1 VNAAVGTVARSELR
15 KRWVSMLVLGLLA
28 GLVGSVV
35 AGASAVSRRT
45 ATAYDRLVAATHLD
59 DARVLVF
66 SDDIDVDRIA
76 HFPGVTESWQSQQV
90 IGQLV
95 GPQIAYVSVSSGPPR
110 PDTIFSPVILAGRAP
125 RDDAAD
131 EVLLPSVLADELGL
145 RVGDHLALKLLTPLE
160 VTQFDTGFGE
170 PDGPAVDL
178 RIVGIARVARTWV
191 GGGVGPVIGSPALQK
206 AYPDSQ
212 IGHNI
217 LVRLAD
223 GPAGVPAF
231 DRTLRRL
238 ADRTASGEVG
248 QEFGTLQSSYPTSE
262 TDPEV
267 TAATST
273 LVGGQLV
280 FIGLAL
286 LGGLLALGQ
295 GLARH
300 HAVGAVDQGIEAALG
315 LTRGERVLARV
326 LPAILGA
333 AVAATLTVAGS
344 LLAGLVEPLGPLRQ
358 YEPEPG
364 WLPDLPSVVG
374 GAALTAAAFLL
385 LAAVTAARV
394 VRTGTPTSP
403 TRRPAAGLSLL
414 GRRAPALAG
423 MAFALRG
430 GHRGGAAGR
439 GSVPVRATLAVTVLG
454 VCGVVAVATF
464 SHSLDRLAD
473 TPARYGWA
481 ADFAILD
488 SKPFDMADLA
498 RDPRVE
504 AIVDT
509 SAVPVRIDD
518 RRMEGIALRPL
529 KGDVPLTVISGRLPS
544 EDDEVALGSRDALR
558 LGASVG
564 STVPIATYDTDGAP
578 TQRSL
583 RVVGLVI
590 VPAVDEGLGRGAVL
604 TARTLAA
611 AGRSS
616 PFTTAI
622 VDARDSAAGSLYDE
636 LAGRLEMI
644 PASQPAEVRNLVAL
658 GRLPVVLAIFL
669 GALAVAVLVHSLVL
683 TTRRRAPDLAVLRVI
698 GLTPAQVGGALVT
711 MALTIGV
718 VGLALGP
725 ALGLAVG
732 RVVWGEVATGIGTAG
747 DPAIPWLVLVLA
759 VPAVLVGTVL
769 SALLPARRAATLR
782 PAAVL
787 RSE

>member
-1 VNAAVGTVARSELR
+1 VRE
-15 KRWVSMLVLGLLA
+15 
-28 GLVGSVV
+28 
-35 AGASAVSRRT
+35 
-45 ATAYDRLVAATHLD
+45 
-59 DARVLVF
+59 
-66 SDDIDVDRIA
+66 
-76 HFPGVTESWQSQQV
+76 
-90 IGQLV
+90 
-95 GPQIAYVSVSSGPPR
+95 
-110 PDTIFSPVILAGRAP
+110 GRH
-125 RDDAAD
+125 RD
-131 EVLLPSVLADELGL
+131 
-145 RVGDHLALKLLTPLE
+145 H
-160 VTQFDTGFGE
+160 
-170 PDGPAVDL
+170 
-178 RIVGIARVARTWV
+178 
-191 GGGVGPVIGSPALQK
+191 
-206 AYPDSQ
+206 
-212 IGHNI
+212 
-217 LVRLAD
+217 
-223 GPAGVPAF
+223 
-231 DRTLRRL
+231 
-238 ADRTASGEVG
+238 
-248 QEFGTLQSSYPTSE
+248 
-262 TDPEV
+262 
-267 TAATST
+267 
-273 LVGGQLV
+273 
-280 FIGLAL
+280 
-286 LGGLLALGQ
+286 
-295 GLARH
+295 
-300 HAVGAVDQGIEAALG
+300 
-315 LTRGERVLARV
+315 
-326 LPAILGA
+326 
-333 AVAATLTVAGS
+333 
-344 LLAGLVEPLGPLRQ
+344 
-358 YEPEPG
+358 
-364 WLPDLPSVVG
+364 
-374 GAALTAAAFLL
+374 
-385 LAAVTAARV
+385 
-394 VRTGTPTSP
+394 
-403 TRRPAAGLSLL
+403 
-414 GRRAPALAG
+414 
-423 MAFALRG
+423 
-430 GHRGGAAGR
+430 
-439 GSVPVRATLAVTVLG
+439 
-454 VCGVVAVATF
+454 
-464 SHSLDRLAD
+464 
-473 TPARYGWA
+473 
-481 ADFAILD
+481 
-488 SKPFDMADLA
+488 
-498 RDPRVE
+498 RVE

-622 VDARDSAAGSLYDE
+622 VVRDSAAGSLYDE

>member
-1 VNAAVGTVARSELR
+1 MNAAVRTVARTELR
-15 KRWVSMLVLGLLA
+15 RRWVSMLVLGLLA

-45 ATAYDRLVAATHLD
+45 ATAYDRLVEATHLD

-76 HFPGVTESWQSQQV
+76 RFPGVVESWQSQQV
-90 IGQLV
+90 IGQLL
-95 GPQIAYVSVSSGPPR
+95 GPQVAYVSVSSGPPR
-110 PDTIFSPVILAGRAP
+110 PDTIFSPVILSGREP
-125 RDDAAD
+125 RDDAVD

-145 RVGDHLALKLLTPLE
+145 AVGDRLPLKLLTPLE

-170 PDGPAVDL
+170 PDGPRLDL

-191 GGGVGPVIGSPALQK
+191 GGGVGPVIGSPALQRTY
-206 AYPDSQ
+206 ADSQ
-212 IGHNI
+212 LGHNI

-231 DRTLRRL
+231 DRRLRRL
-238 ADRTASGEVG
+238 GDRTASGEAG

-280 FIGLAL
+280 FIALAV

-300 HAVGAVDQGIEAALG
+300 HAAGSVDQEIEAALG

-326 LPAILGA
+326 VPATVGA
-333 AVAATLTVAGS
+333 VVAAALTVAGA

-374 GAALTAAAFLL
+374 GAVLTTAAFLL
-385 LAAVTAARV
+385 LAALTAARV
-394 VRTGTPTSP
+394 VRTGVAPSASG
-403 TRRPAAGLSLL
+403 RPAAGLSML

-430 GHRGGAAGR
+430 GHRGPGTR
-439 GSVPVRATLAVTVLG
+439 GTVPVRATLAVTVLG

-464 SHSLDRLAD
+464 SHSLDRLAG
-473 TPARYGWA
+473 TPARYGWV
-481 ADFAILD
+481 ADFAIID

-498 RDPRVE
+498 RDRRVE
-504 AIVDT
+504 AVVDT
-509 SAVPVRIDD
+509 SAVPVHIDD
-518 RRMEGIALRPL
+518 RRMQGIALRPL
-529 KGDVPLTVISGRLPS
+529 KGDVPLTVVSGRLPS
-544 EDDEVALGSRDALR
+544 EDDEVALGSREAQR

-564 STVPIATYDTDGAP
+564 STVSLATYDTDGDRTP
-578 TQRSL
+578 RTL

-590 VPAVDEGLGRGAVL
+590 VPAVDDGLGQGALL

-611 AGRSS
+611 AGRSAA
-616 PFTTAI
+616 FTTAL
-622 VDARDSAAGSLYDE
+622 VDVRDSDAQAMYRE
-636 LAGRLEMI
+636 LASRLEMI

-658 GRLPVVLAIFL
+658 GRLPLVLAVFL
-669 GALAVAVLVHSLVL
+669 GALAMAVLVHSLVL
-683 TTRRRAPDLAVLRVI
+683 TVRRRAPDLAVLRVI
-698 GLTPAQVGGALVT
+698 GLTPAQVAGALVT

-732 RVVWGEVATGIGTAG
+732 RVVWGEVAGGIGTAS
-747 DPAIPWLVLVLA
+747 DPAVPWLVLVLS
-759 VPAVLVGTVL
+759 VPLVLVGTVVA
-769 SALLPARRAATLR
+769 ALLPARRAATLS

>member
-1 VNAAVGTVARSELR
+1 MNAAVRTVARTELR
-15 KRWVSMLVLGLLA
+15 RRWVSMLVLGVLA

-35 AGASAVSRRT
+35 AGASGVARRT

-76 HFPGVTESWQSQQV
+76 RFPGVVESWQSQQV
-90 IGQLV
+90 IGQLL
-95 GPQIAYVSVSSGPPR
+95 GPQVAYVSVSSGPPR
-110 PDTIFSPVILAGRAP
+110 PDTIFSPVILAGRQP

-131 EVLLPSVLADELGL
+131 EVLLPSVLADELDL
-145 RVGDHLALKLLTPLE
+145 EVGDHLPLKLLTPLE

-191 GGGVGPVIGSPALQK
+191 GGGVGPVIGSPALQTT
-206 AYPDSQ
+206 YPDSQ
-212 IGHNI
+212 VGHNI

-231 DRTLRRL
+231 DRRLRVL
-238 ADRTASGEVG
+238 SDRTASGDAG
-248 QEFGTLQSSYPTSE
+248 QEFGVLQSAYPTSE

-280 FIGLAL
+280 FIGLAI

-300 HAVGAVDQGIEAALG
+300 HGAGAVDQGIEAALG

-326 LPAILGA
+326 LPATLGA
-333 AVAATLTVAGS
+333 AVAAGLTVAGS
-344 LLAGLVEPLGPLRQ
+344 LLAGVVEPLGPLRQ

-374 GAALTAAAFLL
+374 GAVLTAAAFLL
-385 LAAVTAARV
+385 LAALTAARV
-394 VRTGTPTSP
+394 VRSGAAAAPA
-403 TRRPAAGLSLL
+403 RRPAAGLSLL

-423 MAFALRG
+423 MTFALRG
-430 GHRGGAAGR
+430 GHRGAGSR
-439 GSVPVRATLAVTVLG
+439 GTVPVRATLAVTVLG
-454 VCGVVAVATF
+454 VSGVIAVATF
-464 SHSLDRLAD
+464 SHSLDRLAA
-473 TPARYGWA
+473 TPARYGWVG
-481 ADFAILD
+481 DFAIVD
-488 SKPFDMADLA
+488 SKPFDLADLA
-498 RDPRVE
+498 RDRRIE
-504 AIVDT
+504 SLVD
-509 SAVPVRIDD
+509 SSSVPVRIDD
-518 RRMEGIALRPL
+518 HRMEGIALRPL
-529 KGDVPLTVISGRLPS
+529 KGDVPLTVVGGRLPA
-544 EDDEVALGSRDALR
+544 EDDEVALGSRDAQR
-558 LGASVG
+558 LDATVG
-564 STVPIATYDTDGAP
+564 STVSIATYDADGAR
-578 TQRSL
+578 TQRTL

-590 VPAVDEGLGRGAVL
+590 VPAINEGLGKGAVL
-604 TARTLAA
+604 TARTLTA

-622 VDARDSAAGSLYDE
+622 VDVRDADAQSMYRE
-636 LAGRLEMI
+636 LAGRLELI
-644 PASQPAEVRNLVAL
+644 PASRPAELRNLVAL
-658 GRLPVVLAIFL
+658 GSLPVVLAVFL

-683 TTRRRAPDLAVLRVI
+683 TARRRAPDLAVLRVI

-718 VGLALGP
+718 IGLALGP

-732 RVVWGEVATGIGTAG
+732 RVVWGEVASGIGTAT
-747 DPAIPWLVLVLA
+747 DPAVPWLVLVLA
-759 VPAVLVGTVL
+759 VPVVLVGTVVA
-769 SALLPARRAATLR
+769 ALLPARRAAR
-782 PAAVL
+782 MDVL
-787 RSE
+787 TAIATT

>member
-1 VNAAVGTVARSELR
+1 VNPAVRTVARTELR
-15 KRWVSMLVLGLLA
+15 RRWVSMLVLGLLA

-35 AGASAVSRRT
+35 AGASGVARRT

-76 HFPGVTESWQSQQV
+76 HFPGVVESWQSQQV
-90 IGQLV
+90 IGQLL
-95 GPQIAYVSVSSGPPR
+95 GPQVAYVSVSSGPPR
-110 PDTIFSPVILAGRAP
+110 PDTIFSPVILSGREP
-125 RDDAAD
+125 RDDAPD
-131 EVLLPSVLADELGL
+131 EVLLPSVLAGELGL
-145 RVGDHLALKLLTPLE
+145 EVGDHLRLKLLTPLE
-160 VTQFDTGFGE
+160 VTQFDTGFGD
-170 PDGPAVDL
+170 PDGPRVDL

-191 GGGVGPVIGSPALQK
+191 GGGLGPVIGSPALRE
-206 AYPDSQ
+206 AHPDSQ
-212 IGHNI
+212 LGHNI
-217 LVRLAD
+217 LVRLTD

-231 DRTLRRL
+231 DRRLRKL
-238 ADRTASGEVG
+238 SDRTASGDAG

-280 FIGLAL
+280 FIGLAV

-300 HAVGAVDQGIEAALG
+300 HAAGAADQGIEAALG

-326 LPAILGA
+326 LPATLGA
-333 AVAATLTVAGS
+333 AVAAGLTVAGA
-344 LLAGLVEPLGPLRQ
+344 LLAGVVEPLGPLRQ

-364 WLPDLPSVVG
+364 WLPDLPSVVAG
-374 GAALTAAAFLL
+374 AVLTAVAFLVLAAL
-385 LAAVTAARV
+385 TAARV
-394 VRTGTPTSP
+394 VRSGHASAPA
-403 TRRPAAGLSLL
+403 RRPAAGLSLL

-430 GHRGGAAGR
+430 EHRGTGSRGA
-439 GSVPVRATLAVTVLG
+439 VPVRATLAVTVLG
-454 VCGVVAVATF
+454 ICGVVAVATF
-464 SHSLDRLAD
+464 SHSLDRLAA
-473 TPARYGWA
+473 TPARYGWV
-481 ADFAILD
+481 ADFAVVD

-498 RDPRVE
+498 RDRRVE
-504 AIVDT
+504 AVVDT
-509 SAVPVRIDD
+509 SAVPVHIDD
-518 RRMEGIALRPL
+518 HRMQGIALRPL
-529 KGDVPLTVISGRLPS
+529 KGDVPLTVVSGRLPS
-544 EDDEVALGSRDALR
+544 EDDEVALGSREAQR
-558 LGASVG
+558 LGATVG
-564 STVPIATYDTDGAP
+564 STVSIATYDNDGARS
-578 TQRSL
+578 QRSL

-590 VPAVDEGLGRGAVL
+590 VPAAEGGLGGGAVL

-611 AGRSS
+611 AGRSA
-616 PFTTAI
+616 PFTTAL
-622 VDARDSAAGSLYDE
+622 VDVRDSDAQEIYRE
-636 LAGRLEMI
+636 LASRLEMI

-658 GRLPVVLAIFL
+658 GSLPLVLAVFL

-683 TTRRRAPDLAVLRVI
+683 TARRRAPDLAVLRVV

-732 RVVWGEVATGIGTAG
+732 RVVWGEVASGIGTAP

-759 VPAVLVGTVL
+759 VPAVLAGAVV
-769 SALLPARRAATLR
+769 AAFLPARRAASLR
-782 PAAVL
+782 PAVVL